1 MERFS
6 MTARIVPSFFVLA
19 SIAFPQEAPPEVDRE
34 LREQVSG
41 FYQNFLK
48 DSYSP
53 RRAEKYVAE
62 DTKEWFY
69 NAGKYK
75 YESFKIGDIKY
86 SDNFT
91 TAIVTVIG
99 KQEKM
104 IAGNLL
110 MLDMPQ
116 VTRWKI
122 ENGKWC
128 WTYNPDDYPPTP
140 FGGKAPPR
148 EAAGT
153 GAVIPKD
160 VSPAA
165 IRSAGA
171 AVLES
176 QTMGLDKSQ
185 VKMRVDQVG
194 SAQLVFTN
202 AANGEIQIALDGPV
216 VRGLTAK
223 LDKMTVPAHGTATVS
238 FHYDPADT
246 NAPKDAWV
254 PKGTIPFRI
263 IAAPFN
269 RIFQLDVQ
277 FVPAQ

>member
-1 MERFS
+1 M
-6 MTARIVPSFFVLA
+6 VPSFLVVA
-19 SIAFPQEAPPEVDRE
+19 SIMSAQEAPPAVDRE
-34 LREQVSG
+34 LREQVNG

-48 DSYSP
+48 ESFSP
-53 RRAEKYVAE
+53 RKAEKYVAE

-69 NAGKYK
+69 NAGKNK

-91 TAIVTVIG
+91 KAIVTVIG
-99 KQEKM
+99 KQEKLL
-104 IAGNLL
+104 AGNVL

-116 VTRWKI
+116 VTEWKI

-128 WTYNPDDYPPTP
+128 WTYNPDDHPPTP
-140 FGGKAPPR
+140 MGGKAPPR
-148 EAAGT
+148 EVAGT
-153 GAVIPKD
+153 GAVIPKK
-160 VSPAA
+160 VSPEA

-171 AVLES
+171 AVLDS
-176 QTMGLDKSQ
+176 QTMGLDKSV
-185 VKMRVDQVG
+185 VKLRVDQVG
-194 SAQLVFTN
+194 SAQVVFTN

-238 FHYDPADT
+238 FHYDPSDKSG
-246 NAPKDAWV
+246 PKDVWE
-254 PKGTIPFRI
+254 PRGNIPFRI

-277 FVPAQ
+277 FAPAQ